1 VDLVQVRRE
10 RPACLHKIA
19 GGAGTDTLIGM
30 LEAVTAIRY
39 VTPLREGGS
48 LPGLMEA
55 DDLGTYVVKFHGA
68 GQGRKALIAEVVC
81 ASLASSLGLPV
92 PRLVTVEV
100 DPVLAA
106 NEPDEEVQDLLRRS
120 PGTNLGVDFLPGA
133 LDLDVA
139 AFPVDPGFAGRVL
152 WFDAFVGNVDRSWRN
167 PNMLFWHGAPYL
179 IDHGATL
186 TFHHRWPAR
195 ASAASYDARE
205 HALLGSAPDITA
217 AEAGLAPRVTE
228 IVLRDAVAEIPE
240 VWLSDEPGF
249 AAPDA
254 VRSAYIDEL
263 RSRFDA
269 RAQWLAALRE
279 AVAAPGNASRA
290 ARRNRPAWLGGERS

>member
-1 VDLVQVRRE
+1 
-10 RPACLHKIA
+10 
-19 GGAGTDTLIGM
+19 M
-30 LEAVTAIRY
+30 LDAVTAIRY

-68 GQGRKALIAEVVC
+68 GQGRKALVAEVVS
-81 ASLASSLGLPV
+81 AGLAEALGLPV

-139 AFPVDPGFAGRVL
+139 AFPVDAQFAGRVL
-152 WFDAFVGNVDRSWRN
+152 WFDALVGNVDRSWRN
-167 PNMLFWHGAPYL
+167 PNMLFWHSAPYL

-186 TFHHRWPAR
+186 TFHHRWPQR
-195 ASAASYDARE
+195 ATSFSYDARE
-205 HALLGSAPDITA
+205 HALLGCAPDVDTA
-217 AEAGLAPRVTE
+217 ESELSPRLT
-228 IVLRDAVAEIPE
+228 DAVLQTAVAAIPD
-240 VWLSDEPGF
+240 VWLDGEPGF
-249 AAPDA
+249 PTSDA
-254 VRSAYIDEL
+254 VRAAYVEEL
-263 RSRFDA
+263 RARVDA
-269 RAQWLAALRE
+269 RAQWLDGL
-279 AVAAPGNASRA
+279 RA
-290 ARRNRPAWLGGERS
+290 AIAAHRDHPRPAARHNRPAWLDRSRS

>member
-1 VDLVQVRRE
+1 MVSGHRR
-10 RPACLHKIA
+10 
-19 GGAGTDTLIGM
+19 LIGM
-30 LEAVTAIRY
+30 LDAVTAIRY

-68 GQGRKALIAEVVC
+68 GQGRKALVAEVVS
-81 ASLASSLGLPV
+81 AGLAGALGLPV

-139 AFPVDPGFAGRVL
+139 AFPVDAQFAGRVL
-152 WFDAFVGNVDRSWRN
+152 WFDALVGNVDRSWRN

-186 TFHHRWPAR
+186 TFHHRWPRR
-195 ASAASYDARE
+195 ATSFSYDARE
-205 HALLGSAPDITA
+205 HALLGCRPDVDTA
-217 AEAGLAPRVTE
+217 DQDLAPKMT
-228 IVLRDAVAEIPE
+228 DAVMHAAAAAIPD
-240 VWLSDEPGF
+240 VWLDAEPGF
-249 AAPDA
+249 STPDA
-254 VRSAYIDEL
+254 VRTGYVEEL
-263 RSRFDA
+263 RARLDA
-269 RAQWLAALRE
+269 REHWL
-279 AVAAPGNASRA
+279 PGVRA
-290 ARRNRPAWLGGERS
+290 AIAAHRDRPRQTTRRSRPAWLDRSRS